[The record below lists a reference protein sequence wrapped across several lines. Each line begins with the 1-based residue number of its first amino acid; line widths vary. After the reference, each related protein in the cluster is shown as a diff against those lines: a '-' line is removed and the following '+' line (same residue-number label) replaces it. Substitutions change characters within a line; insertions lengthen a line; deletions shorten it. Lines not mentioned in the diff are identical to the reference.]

1 MPTDP
6 NQKVLRGKGTA
17 DEEIK
22 DDGKLGSG
30 IFHELI
36 NYVSMFIKKNI
47 LYTVFRTSEWHQE
60 EANKLMWYK
69 GITGYLNA
77 Q

>member
-47 LYTVFRTSEWHQE
+47 LYTVFRTSE
-60 EANKLMWYK
+60 
-69 GITGYLNA
+69 
-77 Q
+77 